1 MRKKI
6 ILLSGVICNFQLNKF
21 EESYNFRMCVLNVIG
36 GDDKDFCL
44 SKVFKGKSRRF
55 LKKYNVDEISLIF

>member
-1 MRKKI
+1 
-6 ILLSGVICNFQLNKF
+6 
-21 EESYNFRMCVLNVIG
+21 MCVLNVIG

-55 LKKYNVDEISLIF
+55 LKKYNVDEISLIFWKIVKCIKLKCFFIFYMI